1 MLRRASI
8 CWRQWEKF
16 RKPLLVF
23 ERRSLSLRHLFSLV
37 TRSTGRKRLSINFA
51 VNKGERRQ
59 KVRKRRALLLAPREE
74 SIVYYSGLSR
84 SIYMYTP
91 SPSSLLL
98 SRYSRTSRSE
108 SGVPRFKTLHDV
120 IPFVLRFE
128 CTYDENWENWG
139 NFYIRPSSS
148 LSLSPC
154 TSARTDIKPEMLK
167 NRSTFSETIYISIDY
182 RPRKRFAYSIVEL
195 LLPSIRGRRDV
206 ISGYL

>member
-1 MLRRASI
+1 MRN
-8 CWRQWEKF
+8 
-16 RKPLLVF
+16 
-23 ERRSLSLRHLFSLV
+23 EREISVRPRGAVRLPKRTCFDERPFVGDNGKSLGNLSLSSSAAPCHPRALTLLRHLFSLV

-74 SIVYYSGLSR
+74 SIVYYSGLSC

-108 SGVPRFKTLHDV
+108 SRVPRFKTLDDV

-128 CTYDENWENWG
+128 CTYDEN
-139 NFYIRPSSS
+139 
-148 LSLSPC
+148 
-154 TSARTDIKPEMLK
+154 
-167 NRSTFSETIYISIDY
+167 
-182 RPRKRFAYSIVEL
+182 
-195 LLPSIRGRRDV
+195 
-206 ISGYL
+206 